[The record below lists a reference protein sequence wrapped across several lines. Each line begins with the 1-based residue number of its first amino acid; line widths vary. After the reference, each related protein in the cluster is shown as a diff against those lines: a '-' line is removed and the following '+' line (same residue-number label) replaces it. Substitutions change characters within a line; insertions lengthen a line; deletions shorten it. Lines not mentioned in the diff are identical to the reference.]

1 MSPTTLNPLR
11 RTWPKR
17 TVRMLLAATSTGAL
31 LVVGIG
37 WATEAKADPGI
48 GCETIAA
55 PGLLNWGQ
63 KRTICDT
70 PRRADGS
77 WWRSRKYWTPAYYV
91 PVSCYRWS
99 CTGGY
104 YVGDTVARYE
114 EYPVNVGN
122 VLADEPGWLPTG
134 SVVIR

>member
-1 MSPTTLNPLR
+1 VTARAVR
-11 RTWPKR
+11 RGLALI
-17 TVRMLLAATSTGAL
+17 VYGAILAAVGTMWATGA
-31 LVVGIG
+31 
-37 WATEAKADPGI
+37 KASPGV

-55 PGLLNWGQ
+55 PGLLTWGQ
-63 KRTICDT
+63 KRTICDS

-77 WWRSRKYWTPAYYV
+77 WWRTRQYWTPAHYA

-99 CTGGY
+99 CSGGY
-104 YVGDTVARYE
+104 PVGDSIARYE
-114 EYPVNVGN
+114 EYPVTDAT